1 MRSPPARLVEETEEP
16 ITSFVIRV
24 ADDPAEFAELWPRTD
39 CRGPAH
45 CYVFQ
50 CADYLKVWRDTIGKA
65 RGTRALFVAVFD
77 DIRRPMLLLPLGI
90 ERQRGL
96 RVLRFLDGGVCDYN
110 APIVFEPTRA
120 WGGEALEL
128 LWRKLLPALPPFDIA
143 MFDKMP
149 ADICGKPNP
158 LIDLRGAPF
167 PESGHLTRI
176 TGSWEQYVANQM
188 PYRRKSGQ
196 QRRKLARIG
205 PVMFKV
211 AETSA
216 DRQRVV
222 QTMMRQKSRRCIETG
237 EADELALPGY
247 KQYYIT
253 MTERFAWPGPL
264 HVAAL
269 EVGDKIV
276 STSWSLIF
284 DRRFLWL
291 VTTFEGNEWKRFS
304 PGRLLL
310 EDLLKWGFSN
320 GINIF
325 DCGIG
330 DESYKLGYSDQELLL
345 YHAHIPITMLGKVC
359 QSAWNTRL
367 WGWLLPVLKRA
378 VRKIGLTGLLARTS

>member
-1 MRSPPARLVEETEEP
+1 MRNPPPRLVEETEEP

-39 CRGPAH
+39 CRRPAH
-45 CYVFQ
+45 CYIFQ
-50 CADYLKVWRDTIGKA
+50 CADYLEVWRDTIGKA

-120 WGGEALEL
+120 WGGDALEL

-158 LIDLRGAPF
+158 FIDLRGAPF
-167 PESGHLTRI
+167 AESGHLTRI

-188 PYRRKSGQ
+188 PYRRNSGQ

-216 DRQRVV
+216 DRQRIV

-284 DRRFLWL
+284 NRRFLWL

-310 EDLLKWGFSN
+310 EDLLKWGFTN

-325 DCGIG
+325 DYGIG
-330 DESYKLGYSDQELLL
+330 DESYKLGYSDQKLLL
-345 YHAHIPITMLGKVC
+345 YQAHIPITMLGKVC
-359 QSAWNTRL
+359 QSVWNTRL
-367 WGWLLPVLKRA
+367 WGWLLPMLKRA
-378 VRKIGLTGLLARTS
+378 IRKIGLTGLLA

>member
-1 MRSPPARLVEETEEP
+1 
-16 ITSFVIRV
+16 
-24 ADDPAEFAELWPRTD
+24 
-39 CRGPAH
+39 
-45 CYVFQ
+45 
-50 CADYLKVWRDTIGKA
+50 
-65 RGTRALFVAVFD
+65 
-77 DIRRPMLLLPLGI
+77 
-90 ERQRGL
+90 
-96 RVLRFLDGGVCDYN
+96 
-110 APIVFEPTRA
+110 
-120 WGGEALEL
+120 
-128 LWRKLLPALPPFDIA
+128 

-158 LIDLRGAPF
+158 FIDLRGAPF
-167 PESGHLTRI
+167 AESGHITRI

-216 DRQRVV
+216 DRQRIV

-284 DRRFLWL
+284 NRRFLWL
-291 VTTFEGNEWKRFS
+291 VTTFEGDEWKRFS

-310 EDLLKWGFSN
+310 EDLLKWGFTN

-330 DESYKLGYSDQELLL
+330 DESYKLGYSDQKLLL
-345 YHAHIPITMLGKVC
+345 YQAHIPITVLGKFC
-359 QSAWNTRL
+359 QSVWNTRL
-367 WGWLLPVLKRA
+367 WGWLLPMLKRA
-378 VRKIGLTGLLARTS
+378 IRKIGLTGFLA